1 MLRLAITLTLCFAGV
16 ARADRLVFRGQQGAL
31 VGRVVSGGEEGV
43 RIQVDDSQ
51 SMQVVPWHEIREIQS
66 TVRLPEQDALLK
78 RGERLWRAR
87 QRLVRGDITL
97 AEPLFEQVF
106 RELRGAS
113 GSDARLAAEGLL
125 RCRIARGDILAA
137 AEPLLETIRLDEAG
151 VAPPFMELGPVI
163 DPETGLSPGM
173 PPVRIVLP
181 AAEVLAPWIRGESTR
196 AAAVAEGMLAMV
208 DVDRE
213 APSIPGV
220 KDGGFL
226 AQIISV
232 SDSARAG
239 YGKARSDLEKAL
251 PTLVPWRAMWARWFL
266 ARGMRTTGDDADR
279 RAAML
284 HLAHV
289 AAEHEA
295 SQRWLAGAAMLLL
308 ADELD
313 KDGRVEQADRIR
325 IELATTIP
333 AHPLLRDSSRM
344 NIEKDGTTP

>member
-1 MLRLAITLTLCFAGV
+1 MMRLAITLMLCLAGV
-16 ARADRLVFRGQQGAL
+16 ARADRLVFRGQQDPL
-31 VGRVVSGGEEGV
+31 VGRVVSGGEEGI

-51 SMQVVPWHEIREIQS
+51 SMQVVPWHEIRAIES

-97 AEPLFEQVF
+97 AEPLFEQVY
-106 RELRGAS
+106 RELRGAG

-125 RCRIARGDILAA
+125 RCRLARGDVLAA
-137 AEPLLETIRLDEAG
+137 AEPFLETIRLDEAG
-151 VAPPFMELGPVI
+151 VPTPFLELGNVI
-163 DPETGLSPGM
+163 DSETGLSPGM
-173 PPVRIVLP
+173 PPVRSELP
-181 AAEVLAPWIRGESTR
+181 TPEALAPWINGDSTR
-196 AAAVAEGMLAMV
+196 AAAVAKGMLAMV

-213 APSIPGV
+213 PPSIPGV

-232 SDSARAG
+232 SDSTRAG
-239 YGKARSDLEKAL
+239 YGKARSDLEKTL
-251 PTLVPWRAMWARWFL
+251 PTLAPWRATWARWFL
-266 ARGMRTTGDDADR
+266 AHGMRTTGDDADR
-279 RAAML
+279 RGAML

-289 AAEHEA
+289 AAEHDA

-308 ADELD
+308 ADELE

-344 NIEKDGTTP
+344 NIEKDETTP